1 MFGRKTKAVLGLA
14 LAGLVAGA
22 ALTPGALAAE
32 SDGPGT
38 DVWLS
43 VVPRPGDTRVSVTV
57 PTAIGFV
64 VVGSSDTTATGA
76 ITVEEGNLLLPNVKV
91 QSDGAGGHEIAVTG
105 ESTLRLENYSTDV
118 PEDQMNQPE
127 ESRQRIGL
135 AVDVSAKIVSQN
147 QGGWTLT
154 ADAPGQTTDDV
165 KKFQVSMG
173 VNQSLSVFNKPE
185 ADGAL
190 GLSQSFTLPK
200 PPVEET
206 GWTTAGVSQVPSRT
220 ELLLDIKVGGT
231 KGMYNTTEDSVKAA
245 QIVWDITPIYE
256 SSTP

>member
-1 MFGRKTKAVLGLA
+1 MLGLA

-32 SDGPGT
+32 SEGPGT
-38 DVWLS
+38 NVWIS
-43 VVPRPGDTRVSVTV
+43 AVPRPSDTRISVTV

-64 VVGSSDTTATGA
+64 VVGSTDETAAGA

-91 QSDGAGGHEIAVTG
+91 ESDGADGHKITVTG

-147 QGGWTLT
+147 QNGWALT
-154 ADAPGQTTDDV
+154 GDAPGEGEGDF

-173 VNQSLSVFNKPE
+173 VNQPLSVFNKQE
-185 ADGAL
+185 TEGTFA
-190 GLSQSFTLPK
+190 LSQSFTLEK
-200 PPVEET
+200 PPVEEN
-206 GWTTAGVSQVPSRT
+206 GWTTAGVSLVPSRT
-220 ELLLDIKVGGT
+220 QLLLDIKVGGT
-231 KGMYNTTEDSVKAA
+231 KGMYNTTENSAKVA

-256 SSTP
+256 SATP

>member
-14 LAGLVAGA
+14 LAGLVTGA
-22 ALTPGALAAE
+22 TLNPGALAAG

-43 VVPRPGDTRVSVTV
+43 VVPRPSDTRISVTV

-64 VVGSSDTTATGA
+64 VVGSSDTMAAGA

-91 QSDGAGGHEIAVTG
+91 QSDGAGGHEIAVIG
-105 ESTLRLENYSTDV
+105 ASTLQLENYSTDV

-154 ADAPGQTTDDV
+154 ADAPGQTEQDV

-173 VNQSLSVFNKPE
+173 VSQPLGVFNKPE
-185 ADGAL
+185 SEGTF
-190 GLSQSFTLPK
+190 GLSQSFTLTK
-200 PPVEET
+200 PPVEKYGCT
-206 GWTTAGVSQVPSRT
+206 AAGVSQVPSTT
-220 ELLLDIKVGGT
+220 ELLLDIRVGGT

-245 QIVWDITPIYE
+245 QIEWIITPIYE
-256 SSTP
+256 